1 MINQA
6 IALLH
11 DMYYTIKTLNHTP
24 NVDFNLQNLFCMEYF
39 IKHLLNG
46 FNYLYKAI
54 EKEIENY

>member
-11 DMYYTIKTLNHTP
+11 DMYYTIKTLNHT

-54 EKEIENY
+54 EKEIEK

>member
-11 DMYYTIKTLNHTP
+11 DMYYTIKTLNHI

-39 IKHLLNG
+39 IKHLLKG
-46 FNYLYKAI
+46 SNYLYKAI